1 MTDDLILKQ
10 VHDEWKQRGFPYY
23 PKDKKWRDKTFNKLI
38 NFKRD
43 TLINIDKDKDK
54 KIYKSIGQAAHGL
67 NLAWSYMEHSWGIK
81 CGKMKTPMEVWDDEE
96 HLKKGINKILSGTF
110 FKIKSS
116 STTKSDLGSEYSK
129 TKKENNNIGITE
141 SDMRSMLRRYSGTQM
156 VSNFRPTAAA
166 VMYDLFVD
174 KDSPLEGTMA
184 GTVWDPSM
192 GYGGRL
198 LGAISSGVNY
208 IGTDPCIPT
217 YKGLEQIRDEY
228 GRKDKSYTLLKQGSE
243 TYIPEDNSLDF
254 VFTSPPYFGW
264 EAYGNEPEQSS
275 IKFSTSDMWKEKFLK
290 QTIANAYK
298 GLKPNKYLALNV
310 ANTKQYKTFEED
322 TVDLAK
328 QVGFTHTDTWW
339 LSLSTQQGGSKK
351 SNLDKHGVKV
361 TKKIEDPKQ
370 KQQYMGEY
378 KRPDVAGRKFEPV
391 FIFKKC

>member
-1 MTDDLILKQ
+1 MTDDLILQ
-10 VHDEWKQRGFPYY
+10 QAHDDWKQRGFPYY
-23 PKDKKWRDKTFNKLI
+23 PKDRKWRDNIFNQLI

-43 TLINIDKDKDK
+43 TLVDRKN
-54 KIYKSIGQAAHGL
+54 KIIGQAPHAL
-67 NLAWSYMEHSWGIK
+67 NLAWSYMEHAWGIK
-81 CGKMKTPMEVWDDEE
+81 CGKMKTPMEIWHDEE
-96 HLKKGINKILSGTF
+96 HLKKGLNKILSGTF
-110 FKIKSS
+110 FKIKSP
-116 STTKSDLGSEYSK
+116 STTESDLAKSQGLEISK
-129 TKKENNNIGITE
+129 VRFEDKKIGITE

-166 VMYDLFVD
+166 ALYDIFVD
-174 KDSPLEGTMA
+174 KDSPLEGTTA

-198 LGAISSGVNY
+198 LGAISAGVNY

-217 YKGLEQIRDEY
+217 YKGLEQIRDQY
-228 GRKDKSYTLLKQGSE
+228 GHKNKSYKLLRQGSE
-243 TYIPEDNSLDF
+243 TYIPMQNSLDF

-264 EAYGNEPEQSS
+264 EAYGDEPEQSS
-275 IKFSTSDMWKEKFLK
+275 IKFNEAGLWKEKFLK
-290 QTIANAYK
+290 QTIANAYT
-298 GLKPNKYLALNV
+298 GLKPGKYLALNV

-328 QVGFTHTDTWW
+328 QVGFTHADTWW

-351 SNLDKHGVKV
+351 SNLDKHGVEV

-378 KRPDVAGRKFEPV
+378 TRPDIPGRKFEPT
-391 FIFKKC
+391 FIFKK